1 MKATSSFLTIMLL
14 LLGLGLQSVAKAEIT
29 WTHTGSYLAQYMQI
43 YGITFSD
50 TMLRQSLVDTEP
62 KKVICGPV
70 EVSLEEIVYDGQWL
84 YTAASAMSLDSST
97 YLLPG
102 DAQPSDPA
110 KGFYKEDTREE
121 ERSFLQV
128 AKEDGKQLLAA
139 YIYIKE
145 FDEIGA
151 YFLDHLQVSESTSM
165 LYSGAKLGYGN
176 KPAHVTWSIQ
186 TYEVDLET
194 EEYTLKDEMLVPVVV
209 PPLQPYLEGL
219 YVASTDHLLT
229 EVMLIQTPLNMYIIP
244 QWKNSNA
251 KYKFSITVQSAE
263 DQSALKCSPFDSE
276 AYFIDFFPNAITIT
290 LTDHTSGQIKKIVF
304 YPE

>member
-1 MKATSSFLTIMLL
+1 ML
-14 LLGLGLQSVAKAEIT
+14 
-29 WTHTGSYLAQYMQI
+29 H
-43 YGITFSD
+43 
-50 TMLRQSLVDTEP
+50 
-62 KKVICGPV
+62 
-70 EVSLEEIVYDGQWL
+70 
-84 YTAASAMSLDSST
+84 
-97 YLLPG
+97 
-102 DAQPSDPA
+102 
-110 KGFYKEDTREE
+110 
-121 ERSFLQV
+121 
-128 AKEDGKQLLAA
+128 
-139 YIYIKE
+139 
-145 FDEIGA
+145 
-151 YFLDHLQVSESTSM
+151 
-165 LYSGAKLGYGN
+165 SGTKLGYGN
-176 KPAHVTWSIQ
+176 KPAHVTWIIQ

-219 YVASTDHLLT
+219 YVASTDDLLT

-276 AYFIDFFPNAITIT
+276 AYFIAFFPNEITIT